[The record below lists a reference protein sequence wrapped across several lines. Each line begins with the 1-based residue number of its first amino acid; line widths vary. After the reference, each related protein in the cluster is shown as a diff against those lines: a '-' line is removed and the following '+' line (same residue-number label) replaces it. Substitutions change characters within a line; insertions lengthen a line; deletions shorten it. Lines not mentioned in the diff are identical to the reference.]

1 MTGPALPSRRPAG
14 AEQGRLAAIVFA
26 LLVLACFAAFFVIQ
40 RVKHTPTVLQRF
52 ELTASFTPTAAGTGA
67 GAGAG
72 AGAEEHISF
81 KLSHADQVTV
91 TIINSAGDTVATLVR
106 DRPLERYKQF
116 SLRWNGRQGNAQLY
130 RTIYTTHGHPILL
143 AITEGRLAPPGEYR
157 VRVAIRRQDRT
168 VLSPRNFILMKG
180 A

>member
-1 MTGPALPSRRPAG
+1 LTGPAPASRRPAG
-14 AEQGRLAAIVFA
+14 AEQGRLAAVVFA

-52 ELTASFTPTAAGTGA
+52 ELTASFTPAAAGTGA
-67 GAGAG
+67 GV
-72 AGAEEHISF
+72 GAEEHISF

-116 SLRWNGRQGNAQLY
+116 SLRWNGHEGSAQLY
-130 RTIYTTHGHPILL
+130 RTIYTSHGHPILL
-143 AITEGRLAPPGEYR
+143 PVNQGRLAPAGEYR

-168 VLSPRNFILMKG
+168 VLSPRNFILMRG